1 MKSKFR
7 NHNFFREITILLFN
21 FFRQI
26 AERQRS
32 DLGKELEELTE
43 RLEESCGA
51 TTAQIELNK
60 RREMEVHKIRKDLEE
75 SAIQQE
81 ATLLSLKKKHQ
92 DAIAEMSEQIDQL
105 NKLKAKAETEKAT
118 IKMQTD
124 DLKAAH
130 DHLCNE
136 KVIIILT

>member
-1 MKSKFR
+1 MKSKLQ

-81 ATLLSLKKKHQ
+81 ATLLRSQSFTTLMSDLLTYAKGFFYLEDALMEYFLLRIAPLKHWH
-92 DAIAEMSEQIDQL
+92 IDPNENS
-105 NKLKAKAETEKAT
+105 NK
-118 IKMQTD
+118 
-124 DLKAAH
+124 
-130 DHLCNE
+130 
-136 KVIIILT
+136 

>member
-1 MKSKFR
+1 MKLKFR

-81 ATLLSLKKKHQ
+81 ATLLRSQSFTTL
-92 DAIAEMSEQIDQL
+92 MSDLLTYAKGFFLFRRCL
-105 NKLKAKAETEKAT
+105 NGIFPFRNCSVKTLAY
-118 IKMQTD
+118 
-124 DLKAAH
+124 
-130 DHLCNE
+130 
-136 KVIIILT
+136 

>member
-1 MKSKFR
+1 MKLKFR

-81 ATLLSLKKKHQ
+81 ATLLRS
-92 DAIAEMSEQIDQL
+92 QIIYYFD
-105 NKLKAKAETEKAT
+105 
-118 IKMQTD
+118 
-124 DLKAAH
+124 
-130 DHLCNE
+130 
-136 KVIIILT
+136 V

>member
-1 MKSKFR
+1 MKSKLQ

-81 ATLLSLKKKHQ
+81 ATLLRSQSFTTLMADLLTYSKGFFYLQ
-92 DAIAEMSEQIDQL
+92 DALMEYFLVGIAPLKHWHIDFFL
-105 NKLKAKAETEKAT
+105 
-118 IKMQTD
+118 
-124 DLKAAH
+124 
-130 DHLCNE
+130 
-136 KVIIILT
+136 

>member
-1 MKSKFR
+1 MKSKLQ

-81 ATLLSLKKKHQ
+81 ATLLRSQSFTTLMADLLTYSKGFFLFTRC
-92 DAIAEMSEQIDQL
+92 L
-105 NKLKAKAETEKAT
+105 NG
-118 IKMQTD
+118 IFP
-124 DLKAAH
+124 
-130 DHLCNE
+130 
-136 KVIIILT
+136 

>member
-1 MKSKFR
+1 MKSKLQ

-81 ATLLSLKKKHQ
+81 ATLLRSQSFTTLMADLLTYSKGIFFLFTRCLKEYFLVGIAPLKHWH
-92 DAIAEMSEQIDQL
+92 IDFFL
-105 NKLKAKAETEKAT
+105 
-118 IKMQTD
+118 
-124 DLKAAH
+124 
-130 DHLCNE
+130 
-136 KVIIILT
+136 

>member
-81 ATLLSLKKKHQ
+81 ATLLRSQSFTTL
-92 DAIAEMSEQIDQL
+92 MSDL
-105 NKLKAKAETEKAT
+105 LTYAKGFF
-118 IKMQTD
+118 I
-124 DLKAAH
+124 
-130 DHLCNE
+130 
-136 KVIIILT
+136 